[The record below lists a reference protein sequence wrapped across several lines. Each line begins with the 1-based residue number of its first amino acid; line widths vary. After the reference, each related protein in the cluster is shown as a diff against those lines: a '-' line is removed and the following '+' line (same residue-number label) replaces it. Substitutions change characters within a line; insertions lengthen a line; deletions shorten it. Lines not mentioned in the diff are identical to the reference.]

1 MWFKRLNRNRHR
13 APGQALDVK
22 LRNDQLRNDRN
33 RFAAVAIMVGLGTVL
48 GLYVLWRIGDWS
60 LDKFVY
66 DNPAF
71 AIEQVEVQTDGII
84 APDQLRRW
92 SGVPPGA
99 NLIALDLAGVKRNL
113 ELVST
118 IETVSIERILPR
130 TLKIRVTERH
140 PVAQVN
146 MLRSLPSGEV
156 VVAVFQLD
164 EEGYVMQPLD
174 PHLSVLPL
182 AQMSYELPGL
192 TGLNFCELQ
201 PGHRLESPQAL
212 AALRLIGAFDRS
224 PMAGLVDMHA
234 VDVSAPGVL
243 VATTGQGC
251 EVTFALDHLDQQLH
265 RWRAIYD
272 WGHTVGREIGSV
284 DLAVGNN
291 IPVKWTL
298 AGNTP
303 AAIPKSAP
311 PLHTRRKNV

>member
-1 MWFKRLNRNRHR
+1 MWFKRLNRNRR
-13 APGQALDVK
+13 RNPGQPLDVK

-33 RFAAVAIMVGLGTVL
+33 RFAIVAISAGLGTVF
-48 GLYVLWRIGDWS
+48 GLYLLWRVGDWS
-60 LDKFVY
+60 LDKFIY

-92 SGVPPGA
+92 SGVTAGA
-99 NLIALDLAGVKRNL
+99 NLIALDLASVKRNL

-118 IETVSIERILPR
+118 IDTVSIERILPR
-130 TLKIRVTERH
+130 TLKIHVTERH

-164 EEGYVMQPLD
+164 EAGYVMQPLD

-182 AQMSYELPGL
+182 DQMSYELPGV

-212 AALRLIGAFDRS
+212 AALRLIAEFDHS

-243 VATTGQGC
+243 VATTGQGS
-251 EVTFALDHLDQQLH
+251 EATFALDHLDQQLH

-272 WGHTVGREIGSV
+272 WGRTVGKEIGSV

-291 IPVKWTL
+291 VPVKWIL
-298 AGNTP
+298 AGNAPDT
-303 AAIPKSAP
+303 ILKSVK